1 MADNK
6 PELQRGLE
14 ARHIEL
20 IALGGTI
27 GVGLFMGAAST
38 LKWAGPS
45 VLLAYIIAG
54 LFVFFIMRSMGEMLF
69 LEPVTGSFAVYA
81 HRYMSPF
88 FGYLTAWSYWFMWMA
103 VGISEITAIGVYV
116 QFWFPEMAQWI
127 PALIAVALVALANLA
142 AVRLYGEIE
151 FWFAM
156 IKVTTIIVMIV
167 IGLGVIFFGFGNGGQ
182 VLTITGNTGKH
193 ANTTRGF
200 MADNKPELQ
209 RGLEARHIELIALG
223 GTIGVGLFMGAAS
236 TLKWAGPSV
245 LLAYIIAGLF
255 VFFIMRSMG
264 EMLFLEPVTGSFA
277 VYAHRYMSP
286 FFGYLTAWSY
296 WFMWMAVGISEITA
310 IGVYVQFW
318 FPEMAQW
325 IPALIAVALVALA
338 NLAAVRLYGEIE
350 FWFAMIKVTTI
361 IVMIV
366 IGLGV
371 IFFGFGNGG
380 QSIGFSNLT
389 EHGGFFAG
397 GWKGF
402 LTALCIVV
410 ASYQGVELIGITA
423 GEAKNPQVTLRSAVG
438 KVLWRILIFYVGAIF
453 VIVTIFPWNE
463 IGSNGSPFVLTFA
476 KIGITAA
483 AGIINFVVLTAALSG
498 CNSGMYSCGRMLYAL
513 AKNRQLPAAMAK
525 VSRHGVPVAGVAVSI
540 AILLIGSCLNYIIPN
555 PQRVFVYVYSASV
568 LPGMVPWFVILISQ
582 LRFRRAHKA
591 AIASHPFRSILFP
604 WANYVT
610 MAFLICVLIG
620 MYFNEDTRMSLFV
633 GIIFMLAVTAIY
645 KVFGLNRHGKAHKLE
660 E

>member
-1 MADNK
+1 MAEKK

-127 PALIAVALVALANLA
+127 PALIAVGLVALANLA

-156 IKVTTIIVMIV
+156 IKVTTIIVMII

-182 VLTITGNTGKH
+182 
-193 ANTTRGF
+193 
-200 MADNKPELQ
+200 
-209 RGLEARHIELIALG
+209 
-223 GTIGVGLFMGAAS
+223 
-236 TLKWAGPSV
+236 
-245 LLAYIIAGLF
+245 
-255 VFFIMRSMG
+255 
-264 EMLFLEPVTGSFA
+264 
-277 VYAHRYMSP
+277 
-286 FFGYLTAWSY
+286 
-296 WFMWMAVGISEITA
+296 A
-310 IGVYVQFW
+310 IG
-318 FPEMAQW
+318 
-325 IPALIAVALVALA
+325 
-338 NLAAVRLYGEIE
+338 
-350 FWFAMIKVTTI
+350 
-361 IVMIV
+361 
-366 IGLGV
+366 
-371 IFFGFGNGG
+371 FG
-380 QSIGFSNLT
+380 NLT

-498 CNSGMYSCGRMLYAL
+498 
-513 AKNRQLPAAMAK
+513 
-525 VSRHGVPVAGVAVSI
+525 
-540 AILLIGSCLNYIIPN
+540 
-555 PQRVFVYVYSASV
+555 
-568 LPGMVPWFVILISQ
+568 
-582 LRFRRAHKA
+582 
-591 AIASHPFRSILFP
+591 
-604 WANYVT
+604 
-610 MAFLICVLIG
+610 
-620 MYFNEDTRMSLFV
+620 
-633 GIIFMLAVTAIY
+633 
-645 KVFGLNRHGKAHKLE
+645 
-660 E
+660 

>member
-1 MADNK
+1 MAEKK

-116 QFWFPEMAQWI
+116 QFWFP
-127 PALIAVALVALANLA
+127 
-142 AVRLYGEIE
+142 
-151 FWFAM
+151 M
-156 IKVTTIIVMIV
+156 IKVTTIIVMII

-182 VLTITGNTGKH
+182 
-193 ANTTRGF
+193 
-200 MADNKPELQ
+200 
-209 RGLEARHIELIALG
+209 
-223 GTIGVGLFMGAAS
+223 
-236 TLKWAGPSV
+236 
-245 LLAYIIAGLF
+245 
-255 VFFIMRSMG
+255 
-264 EMLFLEPVTGSFA
+264 
-277 VYAHRYMSP
+277 
-286 FFGYLTAWSY
+286 
-296 WFMWMAVGISEITA
+296 A
-310 IGVYVQFW
+310 IG
-318 FPEMAQW
+318 
-325 IPALIAVALVALA
+325 
-338 NLAAVRLYGEIE
+338 
-350 FWFAMIKVTTI
+350 
-361 IVMIV
+361 
-366 IGLGV
+366 
-371 IFFGFGNGG
+371 FG
-380 QSIGFSNLT
+380 NLT

-513 AKNRQLPAAMAK
+513 AKNRQLPAAVAK
-525 VSRHGVPVAGVAVSI
+525 VSRHGVPVAGVALSI
-540 AILLIGSCLNYIIPN
+540 LILLVGSCLNYIIPN

-582 LRFRRAHKA
+582 LRFRRAHKE
-591 AIASHPFRSILFP
+591 AIADHPFRSIMFP
-604 WANYVT
+604 WANYLT
-610 MAFLICVLIG
+610 MAFLVCVLIG

-633 GIIFMLAVTAIY
+633 GVIFLLAVTLVY
-645 KVFGLNRHGKAHKLE
+645 KVFGLNRHGTAHKVGE
-660 E
+660 

>member
-1 MADNK
+1 MAEKK

-127 PALIAVALVALANLA
+127 PALIAVGLVALANLA

-156 IKVTTIIVMIV
+156 IKVTTIIVMII

-182 VLTITGNTGKH
+182 
-193 ANTTRGF
+193 
-200 MADNKPELQ
+200 
-209 RGLEARHIELIALG
+209 
-223 GTIGVGLFMGAAS
+223 
-236 TLKWAGPSV
+236 
-245 LLAYIIAGLF
+245 
-255 VFFIMRSMG
+255 
-264 EMLFLEPVTGSFA
+264 
-277 VYAHRYMSP
+277 
-286 FFGYLTAWSY
+286 
-296 WFMWMAVGISEITA
+296 A
-310 IGVYVQFW
+310 I
-318 FPEMAQW
+318 
-325 IPALIAVALVALA
+325 
-338 NLAAVRLYGEIE
+338 
-350 FWFAMIKVTTI
+350 
-361 IVMIV
+361 
-366 IGLGV
+366 
-371 IFFGFGNGG
+371 GFGN
-380 QSIGFSNLT
+380 
-389 EHGGFFAG
+389 
-397 GWKGF
+397 

-513 AKNRQLPAAMAK
+513 AKNRQLPAAVAK
-525 VSRHGVPVAGVAVSI
+525 VSRHGVPVAGVALSI
-540 AILLIGSCLNYIIPN
+540 LILLVGSCLNYIIPN

-582 LRFRRAHKA
+582 LRFRRAHKE
-591 AIASHPFRSILFP
+591 AIADHPFRSIMFP
-604 WANYVT
+604 WANYLT
-610 MAFLICVLIG
+610 MAFLVCVLIG

-633 GIIFMLAVTAIY
+633 GVIFLLAVTLVY
-645 KVFGLNRHGKAHKLE
+645 KVFGLNRHGTAHKVGE
-660 E
+660 

>member
-1 MADNK
+1 MAEKK

-127 PALIAVALVALANLA
+127 PALIAVGLVALANLA

-156 IKVTTIIVMIV
+156 IKVTTIIVMII

-182 VLTITGNTGKH
+182 
-193 ANTTRGF
+193 
-200 MADNKPELQ
+200 
-209 RGLEARHIELIALG
+209 
-223 GTIGVGLFMGAAS
+223 
-236 TLKWAGPSV
+236 
-245 LLAYIIAGLF
+245 
-255 VFFIMRSMG
+255 
-264 EMLFLEPVTGSFA
+264 
-277 VYAHRYMSP
+277 
-286 FFGYLTAWSY
+286 
-296 WFMWMAVGISEITA
+296 A
-310 IGVYVQFW
+310 IG
-318 FPEMAQW
+318 
-325 IPALIAVALVALA
+325 
-338 NLAAVRLYGEIE
+338 
-350 FWFAMIKVTTI
+350 
-361 IVMIV
+361 
-366 IGLGV
+366 
-371 IFFGFGNGG
+371 FG
-380 QSIGFSNLT
+380 NLT

-423 GEAKNPQVTLRSAVG
+423 GEAKDPEKSIPRAINSVPM
-438 KVLWRILIFYVGAIF
+438 RILVFYVGTLF
-453 VIVTIFPWNE
+453 VIMSIYPWNQV
-463 IGSNGSPFVLTFA
+463 GTDGSPFVLTFQHM
-476 KIGITAA
+476 GITFAA
-483 AGIINFVVLTAALSG
+483 SILNFVVLTASLSAI
-498 CNSGMYSCGRMLYAL
+498 NSDVFGVGRMLHGMAEQGSAPKIFAKTSRRGIPWVTVLVMTIAL
-513 AKNRQLPAAMAK
+513 LFAVYLNYIMPENVFLVIASLATFATVWVWIMILLSQIAFRRRLPPEEIKALKFK
-525 VSRHGVPVAGVAVSI
+525 VPGGVVTTIAGLIFLVFII
-540 AILLIGSCLNYIIPN
+540 ALIGYHPDTRISLYVGFAWIVLLLIGWMFK
-555 PQRVFVYVYSASV
+555 RRRDR
-568 LPGMVPWFVILISQ
+568 Q
-582 LRFRRAHKA
+582 LAQA
-591 AIASHPFRSILFP
+591 
-604 WANYVT
+604 
-610 MAFLICVLIG
+610 
-620 MYFNEDTRMSLFV
+620 
-633 GIIFMLAVTAIY
+633 
-645 KVFGLNRHGKAHKLE
+645 
-660 E
+660 

>member
-1 MADNK
+1 M
-6 PELQRGLE
+6 
-14 ARHIEL
+14 
-20 IALGGTI
+20 
-27 GVGLFMGAAST
+27 
-38 LKWAGPS
+38 
-45 VLLAYIIAG
+45 AYIIAG

-69 LEPVTGSFAVYA
+69 LEPVTGFFAVYA

-116 QFWFPEMAQWI
+116 QFWFPDMVQWI
-127 PALIAVALVALANLA
+127 PALIAVGLVALANLA

-167 IGLGVIFFGFGNGGQ
+167 VGLGVIFFGFGNGG
-182 VLTITGNTGKH
+182 H
-193 ANTTRGF
+193 A
-200 MADNKPELQ
+200 
-209 RGLEARHIELIALG
+209 I
-223 GTIGVGLFMGAAS
+223 
-236 TLKWAGPSV
+236 
-245 LLAYIIAGLF
+245 
-255 VFFIMRSMG
+255 
-264 EMLFLEPVTGSFA
+264 
-277 VYAHRYMSP
+277 
-286 FFGYLTAWSY
+286 
-296 WFMWMAVGISEITA
+296 
-310 IGVYVQFW
+310 
-318 FPEMAQW
+318 
-325 IPALIAVALVALA
+325 
-338 NLAAVRLYGEIE
+338 
-350 FWFAMIKVTTI
+350 
-361 IVMIV
+361 
-366 IGLGV
+366 
-371 IFFGFGNGG
+371 GFGN
-380 QSIGFSNLT
+380 LT
-389 EHGGFFAG
+389 ENGGFFAG

-463 IGSNGSPFVLTFA
+463 IGTTGSPFVLTFA

-513 AKNRQLPAAMAK
+513 SKNNQLPAVMSK
-525 VSRHGVPVAGVAVSI
+525 VSRAGVPVAGVAVSI

-555 PQRVFVYVYSASV
+555 PQRVFVTSTAPAYCRAWCRGLLSSSASCV
-568 LPGMVPWFVILISQ
+568 SVMRIKR
-582 LRFRRAHKA
+582 RFE
-591 AIASHPFRSILFP
+591 SHPFRSILFP
-604 WANYVT
+604 YANYLT

-633 GIIFMLAVTAIY
+633 GMIFLAAVTAAY
-645 KVFGLNRHGKAHKLE
+645 KLFGLGRRATTQKDWRNKRQNVQTITKRAFFSKKH
-660 E
+660 